1 MISAR
6 DVAEYFLALA
16 DDENDSSGEL
26 ISNLKLQKLLYY
38 AQGLHLALFDRPLFP
53 EKIESWTYGP
63 VIPEIYRYYK
73 EYGSGS
79 LPFPKDFDYSK
90 FNDKIKDVL
99 EEVYRVYGQF
109 SAWKL
114 RNLAHNEPP
123 SKNTPTGSVISLDS
137 LKEHFKTQLVS

>member
-6 DVAEYFLALA
+6 DAAQYFLALA
-16 DDENDSSGEL
+16 YDNNDSAGEL

-38 AQGLHLALFDRPLFP
+38 AQGLHLALFDRPLFT
-53 EKIESWTYGP
+53 ESIESWTHGP
-63 VIPEIYRYYK
+63 VVPEIYHEYK

-79 LPFPKDFDYSK
+79 LPFPENFDYSK
-90 FNDKIKDVL
+90 FDDDLKEVL
-99 EEVYRVYGQF
+99 EEVYEVYGQF

-123 SKNTPTGSVISLDS
+123 SQNTPTGSKISLDS
-137 LKEHFKTQLVS
+137 LKQYFKSQLV